1 VSPHDQ
7 LGAAD
12 DEAETRPAAT
22 ATLAPDLIYFA
33 PDFTEVATIARAR
46 AFLDHGFR
54 PAIFAFRRGR
64 YNCAFRASWP
74 EVDLGRTRDG
84 RYLHRAAALCRALP
98 VLWACRRGLRAASI
112 FYARNLDQLALAL
125 VARWI
130 ARRSGLAVYEVLDVA
145 PALTDSGRLGWLM
158 RLAERF
164 LLRQVGLLVVSSPGF
179 LKHYYRPAQG
189 YRGPH
194 FVLENKLYP
203 AERTAGAAA
212 VPCGPTLDRGRYRW
226 AVGCFG
232 LIRGQTTFELITR
245 LADRLSDDVLFY
257 FRGIVTTVDPEAF
270 ADAIARHDN
279 MVYGG
284 PYVNPDD
291 LAALYGAV
299 DFVWTLDLEHEDAN
313 SRWLMPCRFYEAGAF
328 GVPCLAARQFEV
340 GDRVDALGI
349 GWTFEAP
356 YEDAIARFLA
366 ELDETE
372 YVRIRTRLAE
382 LPRAT
387 FVAGDDVAALCRLL
401 GAEPHRPAHAAAV

>member
-1 VSPHDQ
+1 MSPHDQ
-7 LGAAD
+7 LGAVD
-12 DEAETRPAAT
+12 DEAENQPAAT
-22 ATLAPDLIYFA
+22 STLAPDLIYFA

-98 VLWACRRGLRAASI
+98 VLWACRSWLREASI
-112 FYARNLDQLALAL
+112 FYARNLDQLVLAL

-179 LKHYYRPAQG
+179 LKHYYRPAQD

-194 FVLENKLYP
+194 FVLENKLYAPTP
-203 AERTAGAAA
+203 AASGAH
-212 VPCGPTLDRGRYRW
+212 VPSGPVLDRGRYRW
-226 AVGCFG
+226 VVGCFG
-232 LIRGQTTFELITR
+232 LIRGQTTFDLITR
-245 LADRLSDDVLFY
+245 LAGRLPDVLFY
-257 FRGIVTTVDPEAF
+257 FRGVVTTVDPEIFNRAM
-270 ADAIARHDN
+270 ARHDN
-279 MVYGG
+279 MIYGG

-291 LAALYGAV
+291 LAGLYGAV
-299 DFVWTLDLEHEDAN
+299 DFVWTLDLEHKDAN

-328 GVPCLAARQFEV
+328 GVPCLAARHFEV
-340 GDRVDALGI
+340 GDRVEALGV
-349 GWTFEAP
+349 GWTFAAP
-356 YEDAIARFLA
+356 YEDAIARFLT
-366 ELDETE
+366 ELDRSD
-372 YVRIRTRLAE
+372 YGRVRARIAG

-387 FVAGDDVAALCRLL
+387 FVAGDDVEALCRLL
-401 GAEPHRPAHAAAV
+401 GTGPHMVVEPAPS